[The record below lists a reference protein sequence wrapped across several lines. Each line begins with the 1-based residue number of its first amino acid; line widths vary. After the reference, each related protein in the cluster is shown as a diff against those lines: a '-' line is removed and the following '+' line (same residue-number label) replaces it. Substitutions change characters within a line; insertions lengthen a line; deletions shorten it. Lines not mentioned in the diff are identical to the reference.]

1 MNNNNIYTFDGLEY
15 QKNSERALREALLK
29 SIPAGDIQTSALC
42 KLFAN
47 SFGFPRSHCVLEI
60 DSAYY
65 AVGRYGWLSPDFNF
79 DRAEQRD
86 LYETTEFLDPRSE
99 IDDFY
104 NWPEQLLD
112 INYLLVSP
120 ILIDG
125 KRVGFCG
132 VADTMKRNPADSNLV
147 ESTELLSEICANRLM
162 ELQKIHLSTQL
173 LLSGISTKK
182 FFS

>member
-1 MNNNNIYTFDGLEY
+1 MNGNNIYAFDGLEY
-15 QKNSERALREALLK
+15 QRNSERALREALLK
-29 SIPAGDIQTSALC
+29 SIPAGDTLTSAIC
-42 KLFAN
+42 KLFAK
-47 SFGFPRSHCVLEI
+47 SFGFPRSQCVLEI

-65 AVGRYGWLSPDFNF
+65 AVGRYGWISPEFNF

-86 LYETTEFLDPRSE
+86 LYETTEFLDPRTE

-112 INYLLVSP
+112 IDYLLVSP
-120 ILIDG
+120 ILVDG

-132 VADTMKRNPADSNLV
+132 VADTVKRNPADSNLV
-147 ESTELLSEICANRLM
+147 ESIEIFSQICASRLM
-162 ELQKIHLSTQL
+162 TLQKIHLSTQL
-173 LLSGISTKK
+173 LLSGMSTNE